1 MIRVLE
7 HLGVP
12 RVLML
17 GFLAVA
23 IFMTGDGFELTFL
36 SKFMVDQGFTS
47 SQASLLVTVYGL
59 FAAFG
64 GWSAGVLAEMFGANA
79 LMMIIAAIIVGIGT
93 CAFSSLPTIMTL
105 YAGEG
110 KQGAALSA
118 YNLAA
123 GLTTF
128 AGPGIATI
136 LLPTIGYGGV
146 CWTYAALYVLAF
158 VLTLFIR
165 PKQPGFDEHGHRIKS
180 AGQGAEAA

>member
-1 MIRVLE
+1 MRWFGCAV
-7 HLGVP
+7 
-12 RVLML
+12 
-17 GFLAVA
+17 LAV
-23 IFMTGDGFELTFL
+23 G
-36 SKFMVDQGFTS
+36 SV
-47 SQASLLVTVYGL
+47 
-59 FAAFG
+59 AFYYIPQ
-64 GWSAGVLAEMFGANA
+64 WFGANA
-79 LMMIIAAIIVGIGT
+79 VMMIIASIIVGIGT

-136 LLPTIGYGGV
+136 LLPVIGYGGV

-158 VLTLFIR
+158 ILTLFIR
-165 PKQPGFDEHGHRIKS
+165 PQQPGFDGHGHRIKKS
-180 AGQGAEAA
+180 AGSVKEVAAEAKEDAPAVA

>member
-1 MIRVLE
+1 
-7 HLGVP
+7 
-12 RVLML
+12 ML
-17 GFLAVA
+17 SYNANFVQ
-23 IFMTGDGFELTFL
+23 E
-36 SKFMVDQGFTS
+36 SW
-47 SQASLLVTVYGL
+47 VT
-59 FAAFG
+59 AFYYIPQ
-64 GWSAGVLAEMFGANA
+64 WFGANA
-79 LMMIIAAIIVGIGT
+79 VMMIIASIIVGIGT

-158 VLTLFIR
+158 ILTLFIR
-165 PKQPGFDEHGHRIKS
+165 PQQPGFDSHGHRIKKS
-180 AGQGAEAA
+180 ADSVKEVAAEAKEDAPAVA

>member
-1 MIRVLE
+1 MPDALARADAQLAKNPKDAQLRFVR
-7 HLGVP
+7 GVILTELKRP
-12 RVLML
+12 AEARAVFQRLTEEFPEL
-17 GFLAVA
+17 PEPYNNLAV
-23 IFMTGDGFELTFL
+23 
-36 SKFMVDQGFTS
+36 
-47 SQASLLVTVYGL
+47 
-59 FAAFG
+59 
-64 GWSAGVLAEMFGANA
+64 
-79 LMMIIAAIIVGIGT
+79 
-93 CAFSSLPTIMTL
+93 L

-158 VLTLFIR
+158 ILTLFIR
-165 PKQPGFDEHGHRIKS
+165 PQQPGFDSHGHRIKKS
-180 AGQGAEAA
+180 ADSVKEVAAEAKEDASAVA

>member
-1 MIRVLE
+1 MRWF
-7 HLGVP
+7 GCAA
-12 RVLML
+12 
-17 GFLAVA
+17 LAV
-23 IFMTGDGFELTFL
+23 G
-36 SKFMVDQGFTS
+36 SV
-47 SQASLLVTVYGL
+47 
-59 FAAFG
+59 AFYYIPQ
-64 GWSAGVLAEMFGANA
+64 WFGANA
-79 LMMIIAAIIVGIGT
+79 VMMIIASIIVGIGT
-93 CAFSSLPTIMTL
+93 CAFSSLPPIMTL

-158 VLTLFIR
+158 ILTLFIR
-165 PKQPGFDEHGHRIKS
+165 PQQPGFDSHGHRIKKS
-180 AGQGAEAA
+180 ADSVKEVAAEAKEDAPAVA

>member
-1 MIRVLE
+1 
-7 HLGVP
+7 
-12 RVLML
+12 
-17 GFLAVA
+17 
-23 IFMTGDGFELTFL
+23 
-36 SKFMVDQGFTS
+36 
-47 SQASLLVTVYGL
+47 
-59 FAAFG
+59 
-64 GWSAGVLAEMFGANA
+64 
-79 LMMIIAAIIVGIGT
+79 MMIIASIIVGIGT

-158 VLTLFIR
+158 ILTLFIR
-165 PKQPGFDEHGHRIKS
+165 PQQPGFDSHGHRIKKS
-180 AGQGAEAA
+180 ADSVKEVAAEAKEDAPAVA

>member
-1 MIRVLE
+1 MRIW
-7 HLGVP
+7 
-12 RVLML
+12 
-17 GFLAVA
+17 GFVFVITLIFNTFWGWFMDRYGWVWPMRWFGCAVLAV
-23 IFMTGDGFELTFL
+23 G
-36 SKFMVDQGFTS
+36 SV
-47 SQASLLVTVYGL
+47 
-59 FAAFG
+59 AFCYIPQ
-64 GWSAGVLAEMFGANA
+64 WFGANA
-79 LMMIIAAIIVGIGT
+79 VMMIIASIIVGIGT

-128 AGPGIATI
+128 AGPGVATI

-158 VLTLFIR
+158 ILTLFIR
-165 PKQPGFDEHGHRIKS
+165 PQQPGFDSHGHRIKKS
-180 AGQGAEAA
+180 ADSVKEVAAEAKEDAPAVA

>member
-1 MIRVLE
+1 
-7 HLGVP
+7 
-12 RVLML
+12 
-17 GFLAVA
+17 
-23 IFMTGDGFELTFL
+23 
-36 SKFMVDQGFTS
+36 
-47 SQASLLVTVYGL
+47 
-59 FAAFG
+59 
-64 GWSAGVLAEMFGANA
+64 
-79 LMMIIAAIIVGIGT
+79 MMIIASIIVGIGT

-165 PKQPGFDEHGHRIKS
+165 PQQPGFDSHGHRIKAAKKDGADVPAS
-180 AGQGAEAA
+180 VEPAEAAR

>member
-1 MIRVLE
+1 M
-7 HLGVP
+7 GVAM
-12 RVLML
+12 RWFGCAV
-17 GFLAVA
+17 LAV
-23 IFMTGDGFELTFL
+23 G
-36 SKFMVDQGFTS
+36 SV
-47 SQASLLVTVYGL
+47 
-59 FAAFG
+59 AFYYIPQ
-64 GWSAGVLAEMFGANA
+64 WFGANA
-79 LMMIIAAIIVGIGT
+79 VMMIIASIIVGIGT

-128 AGPGIATI
+128 AGPGVATI

-158 VLTLFIR
+158 ILTLFIR
-165 PKQPGFDEHGHRIKS
+165 PQQPGFDSHGHRIKKS
-180 AGQGAEAA
+180 ADSVKEVAAEAKEDAPAVA

>member
-1 MIRVLE
+1 MDGCGRCV
-7 HLGVP
+7 GSVARRSPSVP
-12 RVLML
+12 SPYYY
-17 GFLAVA
+17 
-23 IFMTGDGFELTFL
+23 IP
-36 SKFMVDQGFTS
+36 Q
-47 SQASLLVTVYGL
+47 
-59 FAAFG
+59 
-64 GWSAGVLAEMFGANA
+64 WFGANA
-79 LMMIIAAIIVGIGT
+79 VMMIIASIIVGIGT

-158 VLTLFIR
+158 ILTLFIR
-165 PKQPGFDEHGHRIKS
+165 PQQPGFDSHGHRIKKS
-180 AGQGAEAA
+180 ADSVKEVAAEAKEDAPAVA

>member
-1 MIRVLE
+1 MRWFGCAV
-7 HLGVP
+7 
-12 RVLML
+12 
-17 GFLAVA
+17 LAV
-23 IFMTGDGFELTFL
+23 G
-36 SKFMVDQGFTS
+36 SV
-47 SQASLLVTVYGL
+47 
-59 FAAFG
+59 AFYYIPQ
-64 GWSAGVLAEMFGANA
+64 WFGANA
-79 LMMIIAAIIVGIGT
+79 VMMIIASIIIGIGT

-136 LLPTIGYGGV
+136 LLSTIGYGGV

-158 VLTLFIR
+158 ILTLFIR
-165 PKQPGFDEHGHRIKS
+165 PQQPGFDSHGHRIKKS
-180 AGQGAEAA
+180 ADSVKEVAAEAKEDAPAVA

>member
-1 MIRVLE
+1 
-7 HLGVP
+7 
-12 RVLML
+12 
-17 GFLAVA
+17 
-23 IFMTGDGFELTFL
+23 
-36 SKFMVDQGFTS
+36 
-47 SQASLLVTVYGL
+47 
-59 FAAFG
+59 
-64 GWSAGVLAEMFGANA
+64 
-79 LMMIIAAIIVGIGT
+79 MMIIASIIVGIGT

-158 VLTLFIR
+158 ILTLFIR
-165 PKQPGFDEHGHRIKS
+165 PQQPAVFHSHGHRIKKS
-180 AGQGAEAA
+180 ADSVKRKSRPKPKKMRLPSPDPVHVGRLPHGRPTL

>member
-1 MIRVLE
+1 MRIW
-7 HLGVP
+7 
-12 RVLML
+12 
-17 GFLAVA
+17 GFVFVITLIFNTFWGWFMDRYGWVWPMCWFGCAVLAV
-23 IFMTGDGFELTFL
+23 G
-36 SKFMVDQGFTS
+36 SV
-47 SQASLLVTVYGL
+47 
-59 FAAFG
+59 AFYYIPQ
-64 GWSAGVLAEMFGANA
+64 WFGANA
-79 LMMIIAAIIVGIGT
+79 VMMIIASIIVGIGT

-158 VLTLFIR
+158 ILTLFIR
-165 PKQPGFDEHGHRIKS
+165 PQQPGFDSHGHRIKKS
-180 AGQGAEAA
+180 ADSVKEVAAEAKEDAPAVA

>member
-1 MIRVLE
+1 
-7 HLGVP
+7 
-12 RVLML
+12 
-17 GFLAVA
+17 
-23 IFMTGDGFELTFL
+23 
-36 SKFMVDQGFTS
+36 
-47 SQASLLVTVYGL
+47 
-59 FAAFG
+59 
-64 GWSAGVLAEMFGANA
+64 
-79 LMMIIAAIIVGIGT
+79 MMIIVAIIVGIGT

-158 VLTLFIR
+158 VLTLFIC

-180 AGQGAEAA
+180 AGQGAEAD

>member
-1 MIRVLE
+1 MRWFGCAV
-7 HLGVP
+7 
-12 RVLML
+12 
-17 GFLAVA
+17 LAV
-23 IFMTGDGFELTFL
+23 G
-36 SKFMVDQGFTS
+36 SV
-47 SQASLLVTVYGL
+47 
-59 FAAFG
+59 AFYYIPQ
-64 GWSAGVLAEMFGANA
+64 WFGANA
-79 LMMIIAAIIVGIGT
+79 VMMIIASIIVGIGT

-158 VLTLFIR
+158 ILTLFIR
-165 PKQPGFDEHGHRIKS
+165 PQQPGFDSHGHRIKKS
-180 AGQGAEAA
+180 ADSVKEVAAEAKEDAPAVA

>member
-1 MIRVLE
+1 M
-7 HLGVP
+7 P
-12 RVLML
+12 
-17 GFLAVA
+17 FW
-23 IFMTGDGFELTFL
+23 L
-36 SKFMVDQGFTS
+36 S
-47 SQASLLVTVYGL
+47 
-59 FAAFG
+59 
-64 GWSAGVLAEMFGANA
+64 
-79 LMMIIAAIIVGIGT
+79 LMMIIASIIVGIGT

-136 LLPTIGYGGV
+136 LLPTIGYEGV

-158 VLTLFIR
+158 VLTLFIH
-165 PKQPGFDEHGHRIKS
+165 PEQPGISKKASQYDGKC
-180 AGQGAEAA
+180 AADIAA

>member
-1 MIRVLE
+1 MRWF
-7 HLGVP
+7 GCAA
-12 RVLML
+12 
-17 GFLAVA
+17 LAV
-23 IFMTGDGFELTFL
+23 G
-36 SKFMVDQGFTS
+36 SV
-47 SQASLLVTVYGL
+47 
-59 FAAFG
+59 AFYYIPQ
-64 GWSAGVLAEMFGANA
+64 WFGANA
-79 LMMIIAAIIVGIGT
+79 VMMIIASIIVGIGT

-158 VLTLFIR
+158 ILTLFIR
-165 PKQPGFDEHGHRIKS
+165 PQQPGFDSHGHRIKKS
-180 AGQGAEAA
+180 ADSVKEVAAEAKEDAPAVA

>member
-1 MIRVLE
+1 M
-7 HLGVP
+7 GVP
-12 RVLML
+12 MRWFGCAV
-17 GFLAVA
+17 LAV
-23 IFMTGDGFELTFL
+23 G
-36 SKFMVDQGFTS
+36 SV
-47 SQASLLVTVYGL
+47 
-59 FAAFG
+59 AFYYIPQ
-64 GWSAGVLAEMFGANA
+64 WFGANA
-79 LMMIIAAIIVGIGT
+79 VMMIIASIIVGIGT

-128 AGPGIATI
+128 AGPGVATI

-158 VLTLFIR
+158 ILTLFIR
-165 PKQPGFDEHGHRIKS
+165 PQQPGFDSHGHRIKKS
-180 AGQGAEAA
+180 ADSVKEVAAEAKEDAPAVA